1 MLRDALQAAQTT
13 TDLKKIQETIRAL
26 PVPKE
31 ALLKYLPING
41 RMFDDKGQAYISNGA
56 FQWKNGNWA
65 FVKELPSDAAA
76 YSNFLKTV
84 KD

>member
-1 MLRDALQAAQTT
+1 M
-13 TDLKKIQETIRAL
+13 
-26 PVPKE
+26 
-31 ALLKYLPING
+31 KYLPING